1 MLNIF
6 VWPTRQLVK
15 YIGFKA
21 YVGILVSFIFTQVI
35 LAVLLI
41 TTLLTDPTTASTLL
55 MINACLVCY
64 LCLSLIIIFSQEIIT
79 FKNALNSL
87 DPESFDYRS
96 LKLHSLLPVESIE
109 QFMNTYRELN
119 RVNNKHHEKLHEVDY
134 SASQVIEKAH
144 AVSVNVQKQSD
155 ATTSTAA
162 AINEMSQSFVEVN
175 NRITDV
181 HTSSKNANQ
190 DAKNGRNTI
199 TDLRSSLDIVLNE
212 AKNTQ
217 QDIQQLEQL
226 VKIVTTSSESIQ
238 AIADQTNLLALNA
251 SIEAARAGETGRGFA
266 VVAEEVRALAHSSRE
281 SADNISSNIN
291 NALNQSH
298 KIAKNMANVVEQTS
312 HCQSQSTLVDDALIE
327 ITSATMLVQ
336 QKMENVSTTAEQQSE
351 ATLEI
356 SQHIELV
363 VQGARDNADIVKQT
377 EIVAGHLK
385 MLTQ

>member
-15 YIGFKA
+15 YIGFKP
-21 YVGILVSFIFTQVI
+21 YVGILLSFIFTQVI

-55 MINACLVCY
+55 MINACLICY

-79 FKNALNSL
+79 FKTALNSL

-226 VKIVTTSSESIQ
+226 VKIDTTSSESIQ

>member
-15 YIGFKA
+15 YIGFKP
-21 YVGILVSFIFTQVI
+21 YVGILLSFIFTQVI

-55 MINACLVCY
+55 MINACLICY

-79 FKNALNSL
+79 FKTALNSL